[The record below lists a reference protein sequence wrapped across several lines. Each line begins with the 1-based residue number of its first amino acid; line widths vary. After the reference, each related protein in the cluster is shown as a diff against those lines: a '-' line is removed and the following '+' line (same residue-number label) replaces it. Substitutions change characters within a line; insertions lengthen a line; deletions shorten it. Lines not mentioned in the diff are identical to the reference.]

1 MVTRRRLHTKKMGT
15 GYQRYIAYGLQV
27 GLLTLGYFGA
37 AQLSIAALNLEAA
50 ASPLW
55 PPAGIALA
63 ALMIFGQRLWVG
75 VALGTVGVALAAQ
88 LSVPTAILVSLG
100 SPLQALVGSRLLCQ
114 RGLHQ
119 RQWQLSDLL
128 SFMVLGVGATP
139 LINAIYS
146 TSVGYAAGL
155 VAPDQLV
162 KNAALIWLGD
172 GMGILVLTPML
183 LMGVLGLKHH
193 QQPIRR
199 RVPWLLELCLCLGLM
214 MGMSGLVF
222 GSQTGSAIA
231 QYPLEYLPFPFV
243 VWSALRLG
251 LRGTTLASFLVS
263 VIAVIG
269 AVHRGGP
276 FITKVEG
283 NLDEAILLLQAYIAV
298 VSITALVLSVVVA
311 ERQQSEAK
319 LARSEASLQNAQT
332 MARLGN
338 WDWEAGGLLNWSA
351 QLYQLLGYTPTV
363 APSRALYL
371 QRVHP
376 LDRDRVMQAWDRQQA
391 YALDY
396 RLQLP
401 DGDERIVNEQVQVS
415 PHRITGT
422 VQDITERHQ
431 AEMALRESET
441 LRATMYRY
449 LSQDLA
455 EELLDTGKTSVGG
468 ARQFVSILFAD
479 IRGYTRLSEQMPP
492 EMVVDLLNAYFEI
505 MVDVIFEQNG
515 TLDKF
520 IGDAIM
526 AIFGSPVPQADH
538 ARRAVRT
545 ALNMQRSLAQFNQ
558 QQRQQ
563 GKPTIEIGMAIN
575 SDHVVTGNIGSS
587 KRMEFTAIGDGVN
600 LTARLEG
607 LTKLYGCSILISE
620 HTYQLCQE
628 EIWVRELDYV
638 RVKGK
643 TQPVHIYEVLGMKAD
658 TPVCPQQPWVDLYH
672 QGRQYYHDRDFETAM
687 ELFSKVLYQTP
698 DDRAANLY
706 YERCQQWLQSPPDAQ
721 WDGAWQ
727 FETK

>member
-1 MVTRRRLHTKKMGT
+1 MGT

-376 LDRDRVMQAWDRQQA
+376 LDRDRVMQAWDR
-391 YALDY
+391 
-396 RLQLP
+396 
-401 DGDERIVNEQVQVS
+401 
-415 PHRITGT
+415 
-422 VQDITERHQ
+422 
-431 AEMALRESET
+431 
-441 LRATMYRY
+441 
-449 LSQDLA
+449 
-455 EELLDTGKTSVGG
+455 
-468 ARQFVSILFAD
+468 
-479 IRGYTRLSEQMPP
+479 
-492 EMVVDLLNAYFEI
+492 
-505 MVDVIFEQNG
+505 
-515 TLDKF
+515 
-520 IGDAIM
+520 
-526 AIFGSPVPQADH
+526 
-538 ARRAVRT
+538 
-545 ALNMQRSLAQFNQ
+545 
-558 QQRQQ
+558 
-563 GKPTIEIGMAIN
+563 
-575 SDHVVTGNIGSS
+575 
-587 KRMEFTAIGDGVN
+587 
-600 LTARLEG
+600 
-607 LTKLYGCSILISE
+607 
-620 HTYQLCQE
+620 
-628 EIWVRELDYV
+628 
-638 RVKGK
+638 
-643 TQPVHIYEVLGMKAD
+643 
-658 TPVCPQQPWVDLYH
+658 
-672 QGRQYYHDRDFETAM
+672 
-687 ELFSKVLYQTP
+687 
-698 DDRAANLY
+698 
-706 YERCQQWLQSPPDAQ
+706 
-721 WDGAWQ
+721 
-727 FETK
+727 